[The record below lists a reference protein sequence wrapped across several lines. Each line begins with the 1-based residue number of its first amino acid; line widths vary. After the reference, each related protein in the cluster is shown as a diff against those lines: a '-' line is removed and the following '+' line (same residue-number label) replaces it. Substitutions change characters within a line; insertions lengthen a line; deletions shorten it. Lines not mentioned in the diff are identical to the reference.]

1 MPFHRWGALTAR
13 VMTRW
18 GSAGAEPE
26 ATTAPSASFRSTLTV
41 QPSAS
46 TGNRSRRVVPET
58 MGVTNTALVPPFIR
72 SKWAGE
78 VSIKLTSRYRPPKK
92 VKSAVWG

>member
-1 MPFHRWGALTAR
+1 MPFHRWGFLTDR
-13 VMTRW
+13 VRTVW
-18 GSAGAEPE
+18 GSAGALPL
-26 ATTAPSASFRSTLTV
+26 ATMLPAASFRSTETV

-58 MGVTNTALVPPFIR
+58 MGVTKTALVPPFSR
-72 SKWAGE
+72 SKWAGA
-78 VSIKLTSRYRPPKK
+78 VSMKLTSRYSPPKK